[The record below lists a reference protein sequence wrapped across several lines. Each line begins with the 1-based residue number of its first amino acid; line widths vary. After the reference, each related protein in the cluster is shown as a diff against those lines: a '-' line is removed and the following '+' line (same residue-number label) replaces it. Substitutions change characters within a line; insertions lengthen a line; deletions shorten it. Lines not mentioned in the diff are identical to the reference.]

1 MAGKSRSG
9 NSYKTQYKHYKDQ
22 EIWRKNKIRKLER
35 RVINNPNDV
44 GAEKALENFLKPTNQ
59 KYGRG
64 KPGSK
69 GWFHPQ
75 EQKFLKMADSDNP
88 KVVNFA
94 RDKLAKIRTIYADK
108 RPSAV
113 RMKKVSTVDYT
124 KDSVVDKFYE
134 VGLINE
140 KRKESL
146 NTRMDRVR
154 KR

>member
-1 MAGKSRSG
+1 MASRSRAG
-9 NSYKTQYKHYKDQ
+9 NSYKTQYKLYKDKGS
-22 EIWRKNKIRKLER
+22 WRKNKIRKLER
-35 RVINNPNDV
+35 RVLDNPNDT
-44 GAEKALENFLKPTNQ
+44 GAEKALENFLKTTTQ
-59 KYGRG
+59 TYGRA
-64 KPGSK
+64 KPGIK
-69 GWFHPQ
+69 GWFQPQ
-75 EQKFLKMADSDNP
+75 EQKFLKMANSDDP
-88 KVVNFA
+88 KVVAFA
-94 RDKLAKIRTIYADK
+94 RDKLAKIRAVYADK

-113 RMKKVSTVDYT
+113 RMKESNAVDYN